1 MSVARETRRTPAD
14 DELTR
19 ALAVLERS
27 DADEAAVDTAFET
40 LVSGLADPPVPS
52 RDFARR
58 VTLAARQAPLGEG
71 RHPLARPLA
80 DWFRGA
86 ALAAAAAA
94 VVWGSV
100 AGIGPFGA
108 YTLARIVEFFVRA
121 GLSVLV
127 SLNTVLRVWSAVLTV
142 AAALTE
148 ALASPAVGLALTT
161 TAMVSGLSLIALVR
175 LLSTEQESAPWHDRS
190 SPV

>member
-1 MSVARETRRTPAD
+1 MKVARETRRTPAD
-14 DELTR
+14 DELNR

-27 DADEAAVDTAFET
+27 DADEAAVDKAFET
-40 LVSGLADPPVPS
+40 LVSSLAAPVPS
-52 RDFARR
+52 GDFARR
-58 VTLAARQAPLGEG
+58 VTLAVRRAPLGEG
-71 RHPLARPLA
+71 RRPLARPLA
-80 DWFRGA
+80 DWSRVA

-94 VVWGSV
+94 VAWGVV

-127 SLNTVLRVWSAVLTV
+127 SLSTALRVWDAVLTV

-148 ALASPAVGLALTT
+148 SLASPAVGLALTA

>member
-1 MSVARETRRTPAD
+1 MRVARETRHTPAD
-14 DELTR
+14 DELPR
-19 ALAVLERS
+19 ALAILERS

-40 LVSGLADPPVPS
+40 LVSGLAAPVPS

-58 VTLAARQAPLGEG
+58 VTLAVRQAPLGEG
-71 RHPLARPLA
+71 RRPLARPMA
-80 DWFRGA
+80 DWPRVA